1 MNQKMPRTPLS
12 PPVLLYSVLCTL
24 DSVLCSCTLALGYPQ
39 LHHVAASL
47 EEMTGNLKKEY
58 KF

>member
-1 MNQKMPRTPLS
+1 MPRTPLS